1 MTTLPIAGHTG
12 HTPLLLQPTAT
23 SSGESF
29 SIIGPGGAAVG
40 RVIFHVRQRRWTG
53 HVDGG
58 VGPERDDPLRAAAD
72 AALLW
77 SYDNPH
83 PPAGTTPFPG
93 EDEARKALYA
103 ITGLRQGLVDASAR
117 AFYFEALRQPQMALL
132 LPALERL
139 RDQRYV
145 GCMAGCRLTINLL
158 EAVRTPARA
167 LRDAVQGDER
177 AWMNFPLVELLSLVE
192 HARDRLSATAASSPA
207 PLRGG
212 FTGRFSARHEGD
224 EALAALRRVVREW
237 VTEAVATLP
246 ASPGPLHAASAAV
259 AESVSGLPVHN
270 PASSAERCRA
280 TATQLST
287 VARAV
292 RTFGYAAD
300 QVAAAVVRSRVGLLL
315 GLTLELRA
323 RFEATAAVLDD
334 AIAHHGS
341 MRVISE
347 AVARAEVD
355 YVHASDRIAVRLGG
369 QEIGPA
375 WMVPDGGWTAAGVDA
390 PFRSWEGAVAALVH
404 SAEPR

>member
-1 MTTLPIAGHTG
+1 MSTLPIAGHA
-12 HTPLLLQPTAT
+12 HLLLQPTAT
-23 SSGESF
+23 SSEESF
-29 SIIGPGGAAVG
+29 SIIGPGGTAVG
-40 RVIFHVRQRRWTG
+40 RVIFHVRRHGWTG

-77 SYDNPH
+77 SYDNLH
-83 PPAGTTPFPG
+83 RPAGTTPFPG
-93 EDEARKALYA
+93 EGEARKALYA

-158 EAVRTPARA
+158 DAVRTPARA
-167 LRDAVQGDER
+167 LRDALQGDER
-177 AWMNFPLVELLSLVE
+177 DWMNFPLVELLSLVE
-192 HARDRLSATAASSPA
+192 QARGRLSATAASSPV

-212 FTGRFSARHEGD
+212 FAGRFSARHEGD
-224 EALAALRRVVREW
+224 DALVALRRVRDW
-237 VTEAVATLP
+237 ATEAVATLP
-246 ASPGPLHAASAAV
+246 VLPGPLHAASSAV
-259 AESVSGLPVHN
+259 AESASGLPVHN

-292 RTFGYAAD
+292 RTLGDAAD
-300 QVAAAVVRSRVGLLL
+300 QVAPAVVRSRVGLLL
-315 GLTLELRA
+315 DLTLELRA

-334 AIAHHGS
+334 AIARHGS
-341 MRVISE
+341 MRVIAE

-355 YVHASDRIAVRLGG
+355 YVHATERIAVQLGG
-369 QEIGPA
+369 QDIGPA
-375 WMVPDGGWTAAGVDA
+375 WIVPDGGWTAAGVDA
-390 PFRSWEGAVAALVH
+390 PFRSWEGVVAALVH
-404 SAEPR
+404 SAEPI